1 MKYKP
6 GDKFV
11 IEVTRIDGGFYYL
24 KGGGYVDEDTLDPY
38 TPYDESKAYQR
49 GLNDAWEAARKIV
62 DSRNF
67 TELSSVFDGGNDETG
82 GYTFRTPYYV
92 IKNYTA
98 AEAVARIH
106 AYEEQRGIHVGD
118 EVTCE
123 GYGGKAVVTY
133 VNNENATILHWLGGA
148 SRVKKDRLTKTGRH
162 FPEAAALLDKMKDND
177 NV

>member
-67 TELSSVFDGGNDETG
+67 TELSSVFDGGNDETR

-92 IKNYTA
+92 INNYTA
-98 AEAVARIH
+98 EEAIAKLR
-106 AYEEQRGIHVGD
+106 AYEEAQEIHVGD
-118 EVTCE
+118 EVETVCE
-123 GYGGKAVVTY
+123 KFVVTLIGNDNY
-133 VNNENATILHWLGGA
+133 FGVEKGGA
-148 SRVKKDRLTKTGRH
+148 LISASKDYCKKTGRS
-162 FPEAAALLDKMKDND
+162 FPEVAALLDKMKDND